1 MNERGFMVEF
11 MLVCAGVAIFLVL
24 LWRLTG
30 TVIPSLVLLALASAF
45 LYWPHDD

>member
-11 MLVCAGVAIFLVL
+11 ILVCAGVAI
-24 LWRLTG
+24 
-30 TVIPSLVLLALASAF
+30 TVIPSLVLLALALAF